1 MVTKIQNTFETAKC
15 NQEKKLRCNYF
26 LIFRQFLIFFM
37 EHGDSLIK
45 ANEIKKK
52 VQNLEVSE
60 TIRIFAS
67 VKVYMDQKDNNYR
80 ININSIM
87 KKTNLTLFAAAAL
100 MLSSCL
106 TTGMGTTS
114 NTNSTS
120 NVLGTVLGSVLS
132 NVLFGGQTGIL
143 GTWSYN
149 APSAAFTTEKTLTNA
164 GGNAAV
170 TNMSSSLA
178 NSYNAIGINRS
189 NTSFSFLSDNKFSA
203 KVNGIPFSGTYAY
216 NSQNGEISLKTS
228 TETIKGNVIKTAKG
242 MGLMFDS
249 TQMTNILQKEGK
261 VSNAAA
267 VQAVSKLA
275 KSANGARVGFELT
288 K

>member
-1 MVTKIQNTFETAKC
+1 MATKIQNTFETAKC

-37 EHGDSLIK
+37 EHGDSLIN

-67 VKVYMDQKDNNYR
+67 VKVYLDQKDNNYR

-149 APSAAFTTEKTLTNA
+149 APSAAFTTEKTLTKA

-249 TQMTNILQKEGK
+249 TQMTSILQKEGK